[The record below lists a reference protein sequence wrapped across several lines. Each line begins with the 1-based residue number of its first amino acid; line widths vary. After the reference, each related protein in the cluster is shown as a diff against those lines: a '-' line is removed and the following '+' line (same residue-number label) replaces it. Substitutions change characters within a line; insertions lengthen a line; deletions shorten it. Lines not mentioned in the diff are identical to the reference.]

1 MAKNTTKSTKSRS
14 LKAGGSPGANIK
26 GKKQTTTKKE
36 TCISLLKRAR
46 GASLADLQ
54 KATGWQAHSV
64 RGFLSG
70 TVKKLAGVTL
80 VSEQTEAGVRRYRI
94 NPAKA
99 P

>member
-1 MAKNTTKSTKSRS
+1 MAKKPPKLKKSTAAMPR
-14 LKAGGSPGANIK
+14 KAIS
-26 GKKQTTTKKE
+26 QTKTKKE
-36 TCISLLKRAR
+36 TCVALLKRSK

-80 VSEQTEAGVRRYRI
+80 VSEQTEGGVRRYRI
-94 NPAKA
+94 NPVKA

>member
-1 MAKNTTKSTKSRS
+1 MAKKTPKSQASGPTRAQKASLRPKS
-14 LKAGGSPGANIK
+14 
-26 GKKQTTTKKE
+26 KKE
-36 TCISLLKRAR
+36 TCIALLKRAR

-80 VSEQTEAGVRRYRI
+80 VSEQTGAGVRRYRI
-94 NPAKA
+94 ETEKA

>member
-1 MAKNTTKSTKSRS
+1 MAKNTTKSNKSAKPPNS
-14 LKAGGSPGANIK
+14 KAPIRTGAN
-26 GKKQTTTKKE
+26 GKTKKE
-36 TCISLLKRAR
+36 TCIALQKRVR
-46 GASLADLQ
+46 GASLAELQ

-80 VSEQTEAGVRRYRI
+80 VSEQTEGGVRRYRI
-94 NPAKA
+94 EAAEA